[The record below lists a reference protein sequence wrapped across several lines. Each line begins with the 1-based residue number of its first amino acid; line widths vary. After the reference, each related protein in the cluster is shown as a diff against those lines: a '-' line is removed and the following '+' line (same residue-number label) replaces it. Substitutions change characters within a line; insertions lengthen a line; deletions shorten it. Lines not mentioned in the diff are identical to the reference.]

1 MPDSIAKNS
10 DDKKTTTKAASSNDT
25 ENTQTALEDQR
36 WLEQLSRPVL
46 QSINY
51 YSEPINIGKAQRKD
65 VHSWIA
71 AGISEDNLD
80 KFSSFA
86 SKKGVISHK
95 SQPSPEGFGMKELQL
110 MSFKPSSKKTF
121 KKLRNR
127 AERLGLELWQEVK
140 HEDISNGSINPNTIT
155 EGTFDLNIN
164 DVEPATDVNGD
175 GIADPMFHLLASDV
189 ENASFGV
196 NAVGGWS
203 IASGEGVR
211 VGIVDSPHDLLHTD
225 LNANLPVNFDLDGD
239 GNLEIDANGNS
250 IPDILDNDHS
260 GTSAADH
267 GTAVSGIALGRHNN
281 GSAVGVAPEST
292 YVPHRYLRGGVMPD
306 SGYYNYADVVNNSWG
321 SRNGTSGVFLTR
333 SPLFLATWE
342 TATQNSIQVIA
353 AGNDRG
359 ALTQGWNNTNN
370 DGRTR
375 RENIIVG
382 ATMRNGEVE
391 QYSTPGASVFVS
403 APVNGSN
410 FRFINALN
418 SGPNA
423 NQQFTTT
430 SDVTDD
436 PSNNSDDVGY
446 ANGPVTTRMNGTS
459 AAAPMVTGSIAM
471 MLEVNPSL
479 TVRDVQHI
487 LTETS
492 IKNGL
497 IDSNADGEP
506 DAINPNAG
514 GDAAVPGSAGS
525 IELRTT
531 FQAGV
536 NTTFG
541 IADGHNTGWFQ
552 NGAGHWVSDSF
563 GFGIVDAGAAVQAAN
578 NWTNVSDELKATT
591 NTILSNPFTIP
602 EGNLGDLDSLS
613 QAGSWKVQ
621 DPLKVEWVEL
631 TLDLNLPEQDEVML
645 AVQSPSGTRSVLMAP
660 GGSDAAGFNSERT
673 LITNQF
679 WGEPSS
685 GEWSV
690 EVLDTRVDGDNATI
704 SNAKLDIYGT
714 CDQQSPLKV
723 TPFDEHAINGF
734 GLDKLADKFLA
745 DGGAKSHH
753 YELIEVIP
761 RGKSKS
767 FGTFKSGLA
776 SGLKIDQGT
785 IYTTGHSKDAI
796 GPNSRPN
803 TTTNWQAQG
812 TPLLGDNNKDASGFE
827 IRFKAKRDMSL
838 GWKVQF
844 GSEEFDEWSPSIYDD
859 RAGIFLST
867 ISGKKGSQP
876 VNLLRSPDDMDF
888 SVNGFSSKGVF
899 EKRISI
905 NEPCGPVTWE
915 YDGVTGE
922 AIESQKAN
930 LVKGKSYSITP
941 IIADMVD
948 PYYDSGMVIGSIK
961 KISKTSSFPNFTSF
975 NKNDFQDFRWKKYD
989 ISKLS
994 DKKANSVNWNKVD
1007 LSSTSGKTSF
1017 DYANANWE
1025 SIIDSEGFGK
1035 QAAKNLSLELLP
1047 DRQLSET
1054 SINKLLQLNPA
1065 LKASDFI

>member
-1 MPDSIAKNS
+1 
-10 DDKKTTTKAASSNDT
+10 
-25 ENTQTALEDQR
+25 
-36 WLEQLSRPVL
+36 
-46 QSINY
+46 
-51 YSEPINIGKAQRKD
+51 
-65 VHSWIA
+65 
-71 AGISEDNLD
+71 
-80 KFSSFA
+80 
-86 SKKGVISHK
+86 
-95 SQPSPEGFGMKELQL
+95 
-110 MSFKPSSKKTF
+110 
-121 KKLRNR
+121 
-127 AERLGLELWQEVK
+127 
-140 HEDISNGSINPNTIT
+140 
-155 EGTFDLNIN
+155 
-164 DVEPATDVNGD
+164 
-175 GIADPMFHLLASDV
+175 
-189 ENASFGV
+189 
-196 NAVGGWS
+196 
-203 IASGEGVR
+203 
-211 VGIVDSPHDLLHTD
+211 
-225 LNANLPVNFDLDGD
+225 
-239 GNLEIDANGNS
+239 
-250 IPDILDNDHS
+250 
-260 GTSAADH
+260 
-267 GTAVSGIALGRHNN
+267 
-281 GSAVGVAPEST
+281 
-292 YVPHRYLRGGVMPD
+292 
-306 SGYYNYADVVNNSWG
+306 
-321 SRNGTSGVFLTR
+321 
-333 SPLFLATWE
+333 
-342 TATQNSIQVIA
+342 
-353 AGNDRG
+353 
-359 ALTQGWNNTNN
+359 
-370 DGRTR
+370 
-375 RENIIVG
+375 
-382 ATMRNGEVE
+382 
-391 QYSTPGASVFVS
+391 
-403 APVNGSN
+403 
-410 FRFINALN
+410 
-418 SGPNA
+418 
-423 NQQFTTT
+423 
-430 SDVTDD
+430 
-436 PSNNSDDVGY
+436 
-446 ANGPVTTRMNGTS
+446 
-459 AAAPMVTGSIAM
+459 MVTGAVAL
-471 MLEVNPSL
+471 MLEANPSL
-479 TVRDVQHI
+479 ALRDIQHI
-487 LTETS
+487 FAETS
-492 IKNGL
+492 VKNGL
-497 IDSNADGEP
+497 IDSNGDGSL
-506 DAINPNAG
+506 DSINPNAG
-514 GDAAVPGSAGS
+514 GDAGNPGNPAGAS
-525 IELRTT
+525 TLELRDSFSTT
-531 FQAGV
+531 MA
-536 NTTFG
+536 TTPL

-660 GGSDAAGFNSERT
+660 GGSNAAGFNSERT

-690 EVLDTRVDGDNATI
+690 EVLDIRVDGDNATI
-704 SNAKLDIYGT
+704 SDAKLDIYGT

-767 FGTFKSGLA
+767 FGTFKSGIA

-838 GWKVQF
+838 GWKAQF

-899 EKRISI
+899 EKRISL

-961 KISKTSSFPNFTSF
+961 KISKTSSFPDFTSF
-975 NKNDFQDFRWKKYD
+975 NKNDFQEFRWKKYD

-1007 LSSTSGKTSF
+1007 LNSTSGKTSF